1 MKTFIQFIS
10 EDVSKWKQSWVK
22 EDSDRKIGS
31 EYPPHEILE
40 YVTSF
45 HDQEDFDDTDF
56 YERITKY
63 DKFILKSIDINDLDL
78 EEYTLNDEK
87 VDQYVEDY
95 KNQDGEY
102 PFIVIEDDYSI
113 IDGLHRAN
121 ALDRLGKKEV
131 KAYVGDGS
139 PEI

>member
-10 EDVSKWKQSWVK
+10 EDVSRWKQSWVK
-22 EDSDRKIGS
+22 EDFDRKIGS
-31 EYPPHEILE
+31 EYTPHEILE

-56 YERITKY
+56 YERITNY
-63 DKFILKSIDINDLDL
+63 DKFILKYIDINDLDL
-78 EEYTLNDEK
+78 EEYTLDEDK

-95 KNQDGEY
+95 KNQKGKY
-102 PFIVIEDDYSI
+102 PFIVIGDDYSI

-121 ALDRLGKKEV
+121 ALNRLGERKI